1 VPAWPVIRRLFIRH
15 FALGHFGAA
24 IGRLPH
30 RDHVR
35 LGHFRA
41 EKGNET
47 DYQQSTQAGFAHEL
61 EFNLALIQSKPQ
73 LFDLN
78 GLG

>member
-1 VPAWPVIRRLFIRH
+1 MIGRLFIRH
-15 FALGHFGAA
+15 FALGHFGTA
-24 IGRLPH
+24 IGRLRH

-35 LGHFRA
+35 FSHFRA
-41 EKGNET
+41 EKGNKT
-47 DYQQSTQAGFAHEL
+47 HNQQSTQAGSAHGFEL
-61 EFNLALIQSKPQ
+61 NLALIQSKPQ